1 MMLNSVIIT
10 EVSMMIKREDLKT
23 TDFTEVSTGIKL
35 ELVRPGEVLADFLDD
50 YEITP
55 YRLAKDIGVPQ
66 TRIAAIIKDGR
77 AITADT
83 ALRLGQ
89 YFCNSA
95 QFWMNLQSYYELKTE
110 EEHIHNELDNII
122 SRKLAV

>member
-1 MMLNSVIIT
+1 
-10 EVSMMIKREDLKT
+10 MIKREDLKT
-23 TDFTEVSTGIKL
+23 TDFSDVSTGEKL
-35 ELVRPGEVLADFLDD
+35 EPVRPGDILQDFLDD

-83 ALRLGQ
+83 ALRLSA
-89 YFCNSA
+89 YFSNSA
-95 QFWMNLQSYYELKTE
+95 EFWMNLQTHYELSKE
-110 EEHIHNELDNII
+110 VEQINSDLKNI
-122 SRKLAV
+122 KPVAA